1 MGMCDIYLIYEER
14 NGEKYG
20 NVRGIYDVM
29 NEEIDWKL
37 KVNV

>member
-20 NVRGIYDVM
+20 NVWWIYDVM
-29 NEEIDWKL
+29 NE
-37 KVNV
+37 